1 MREVAHV
8 PVQARRWAAYTLLL
22 VLTLAS
28 GACSGSNPPSGP
40 APSERTLTAT
50 PSSSARPAS
59 GDDWPTYHRDN
70 ARTGLAPSVG
80 TIGRLSVGWKATL
93 DGAVYG
99 QPLVVGDTLFAAT
112 ENDTVYGLDAGTGA
126 VRWTAH
132 VGSPVSRRDLPC
144 GNIDPLGITSTMAYD
159 SSSGLVFALA
169 ETTGAHHTLFGLD
182 ARTGAIVYT
191 RSAEP
196 PHGDLAA
203 HQQRAA
209 LTVLNGRVY
218 IAYGGLYGDC
228 GSYIGAVVSLPI
240 VGSGPALTYAI
251 PTTREA
257 GIWAPGGG
265 SVANNRLLYS
275 VGNGEAVSGAYDG
288 SDSVV
293 ALQPDL
299 QLADRFAPAVWADD
313 NQKDLDLGS
322 MTPAVVGQY
331 VLIAG
336 KRGIGYT
343 ARLDRMGGVG
353 GQVAQAQVCRAFGGG
368 AVDGDTVFVPCRDG
382 TRAVRVDAAGQIEV
396 RWHGPASAAGS
407 PVAGGGAV
415 WVVDY
420 DGGTLYLLDESSGA
434 VRQQIAV
441 GTMPHFASPT
451 LAHGHA
457 YLGTV
462 TGVVA
467 VAITG

>member
-1 MREVAHV
+1 V
-8 PVQARRWAAYTLLL
+8 TLL
-22 VLTLAS
+22 LTLAS

-50 PSSSARPAS
+50 SSTSARPVT

-80 TIGRLSVGWKATL
+80 RVGRLSVGWKATL

-99 QPLVVGDTLFAAT
+99 QPLVVGDIAYAGT
-112 ENDTVYGLDAGTGA
+112 ENDTVYGLDASTGA
-126 VRWTAH
+126 VRWTSH
-132 VGSPVSRRDLPC
+132 LGSPMPRRDLPC

-159 SSSGLVFALA
+159 ASSGLVFALA

-182 ARTGAIVYT
+182 ARTGGIVYT

-218 IAYGGLYGDC
+218 VAYGGLYGDC

-240 VGSGPALTYAI
+240 VGSGPALTYAV

-257 GIWAPGGG
+257 GIWAPGGA
-265 SVANNRLLYS
+265 SLANNRLLYS

-288 SDSVV
+288 SDSVL

-299 QLADRFAPAVWADD
+299 QLADRFTPAVWADD
-313 NQKDLDLGS
+313 NEKDLDLGS
-322 MTPAVVGQY
+322 MSPAVVGQY
-331 VLIAG
+331 VLIVG

-343 ARLDRMGGVG
+343 ARLDRLGGVG
-353 GQVAQAQVCRAFGGG
+353 GQVAQAQVCYAFGGG

-382 TRAVRVDAAGQIEV
+382 VRAVRVDAAGQITV
-396 RWHGPASAAGS
+396 KWHGPGSAAGS
-407 PVAGGGAV
+407 PVVGGGAV

-420 DGGTLYLLDESSGA
+420 DGGTLYVLDEATGA

-462 TGVVA
+462 NGVVA
-467 VAITG
+467 VTTTG

>member
-1 MREVAHV
+1 M
-8 PVQARRWAAYTLLL
+8 LL
-22 VLTLAS
+22 LTLAS
-28 GACSGSNPPSGP
+28 GACTGSNPPSGP
-40 APSERTLTAT
+40 APSERTLAAT
-50 PSSSARPAS
+50 SSTSARPVT

-80 TIGRLSVGWKATL
+80 TIGRLSTAWRATL

-99 QPLVVGDTLFAAT
+99 QPLVIGDVVYAAT
-112 ENDTVYGLDAGTGA
+112 ENDTVYGLDAGTGV
-126 VRWTAH
+126 VRWTSH
-132 VGSPVSRRDLPC
+132 LGSPMPRRDLPC

-159 SSSGLVFALA
+159 ASSGLVFALA

-182 ARTGAIVYT
+182 ARTGATVYT

-196 PHGDLAA
+196 PHGDAVA

-218 IAYGGLYGDC
+218 VAYGGLYGDC

-240 VGSGPALTYAI
+240 VGNGAALSYAI
-251 PTTREA
+251 PTTREG
-257 GIWAPGGG
+257 GIWAPGGA
-265 SVANNRLLYS
+265 SLANDRLLYS
-275 VGNGEAVSGAYDG
+275 VGNGEADSGAYDG

-313 NQKDLDLGS
+313 NSQDLDLGS

-343 ARLDRMGGVG
+343 ARLDRLGGVG

-382 TRAVRVDAAGQIEV
+382 TRAVRVDAAGQIQV
-396 RWHGPASAAGS
+396 RWRAPVPAAGS

-420 DGGTLYLLDESSGA
+420 DGGTLYVLDEATG
-434 VRQQIAV
+434 VVKQQIAV

-457 YLGTV
+457 YLGTM

-467 VAITG
+467 VTTTG

>member
-1 MREVAHV
+1 M
-8 PVQARRWAAYTLLL
+8 LL
-22 VLTLAS
+22 LTLAS
-28 GACSGSNPPSGP
+28 GACTGSNPPSGP
-40 APSERTLTAT
+40 APSERILTAT
-50 PSSSARPAS
+50 SSSSARPVT

-80 TIGRLSVGWKATL
+80 AIGRLSIAWKATL

-99 QPLVVGDTLFAAT
+99 QPLVIGDIVYAAT

-126 VRWTAH
+126 VRWSSH
-132 VGSPVSRRDLPC
+132 LGSPMPLRNLPC

-159 SSSGLVFALA
+159 ASSGLVFALA
-169 ETTGAHHTLFGLD
+169 ETTGTHHTLFGLD
-182 ARTGAIVYT
+182 ARTGGIVYT

-209 LTVLNGRVY
+209 LTILNGRVY
-218 IAYGGLYGDC
+218 IAYGGLFGDC

-240 VGSGPALTYAI
+240 VGNGPAMAYAI

-257 GIWAPGGG
+257 GIWAPGGA
-265 SVANNRLLYS
+265 SLANNRLLYS
-275 VGNGEAVSGAYDG
+275 VGNGEAVTGAYDG

-313 NQKDLDLGS
+313 NEKDLDLGS
-322 MTPAVVGQY
+322 MAPAVVGQY

-336 KRGIGYT
+336 KRGVGYT
-343 ARLDRMGGVG
+343 ARLDRLGGIG

-382 TRAVRVDAAGQIEV
+382 TRAVRVDAAGHIEV
-396 RWHGPASAAGS
+396 RWHAPVPAAGS
-407 PVAGGGAV
+407 PVVGGGAV

-420 DGGTLYLLDESSGA
+420 DGGTLYVLDEATGA

-441 GTMPHFASPT
+441 GTMPRFASPT
-451 LAHGHA
+451 LAHGRA

-467 VAITG
+467 VGTTG